1 MKRKEIQKIVYTLS
15 EDEIRAALISA
26 AMSKKSECG
35 KYPGL
40 GNNTRIIFRDDGS
53 ADLITEFEAK

>member
-15 EDEIRAALISA
+15 EDEIRAAILTEA
-26 AMSKKSECG
+26 KSMLPGEG
-35 KYPGL
+35 YPHITER
-40 GNNTRIIFRDDGS
+40 TRIIFRDDGS